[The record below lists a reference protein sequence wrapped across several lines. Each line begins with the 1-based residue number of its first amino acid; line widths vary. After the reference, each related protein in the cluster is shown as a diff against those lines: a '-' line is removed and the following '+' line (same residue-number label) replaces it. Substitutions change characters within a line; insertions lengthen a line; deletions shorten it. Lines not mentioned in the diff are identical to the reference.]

1 LRGSKRILGW
11 WFHILFDIIS
21 YQKQSVPMRAVMK
34 SISPFYLLF
43 SFSIYSFSTFHNIF
57 YLFKEEPKKNDLSSF
72 FLPRKDCLTKFYF
85 FRKTSP
91 ILKNSWATP
100 LLFSIHSWYCI
111 NDHCCSF
118 RFIIQILF
126 TGRNQQQ
133 LVVFFPAAGIYNFSA
148 SSMIERTLPD
158 DYRTGFFIS
167 DGAGVVKGRIVSE
180 INFENY

>member
-1 LRGSKRILGW
+1 MFPCALLW
-11 WFHILFDIIS
+11 
-21 YQKQSVPMRAVMK
+21 RA
-34 SISPFYLLF
+34 SLLF
-43 SFSIYSFSTFHNIF
+43 SYFFLSLFTLFLLFTAFFTYLKKSPTKRFSV
-57 YLFKEEPKKNDLSSF
+57 F

-118 RFIIQILF
+118 RFLIQILF

-133 LVVFFPAAGIYNFSA
+133 LVAFFPAAGIYNFSA